1 MTTATKTNDWD
12 ALDHDVL
19 NDAIRDRVLTES
31 EYSVACRLAGGLF
44 QTGDTEATL
53 ARRAAQ
59 AAAVAAEDNVPSD
72 DYDEHAYNSDYPID

>member
-1 MTTATKTNDWD
+1 MATATKTNDWN

-19 NDAIRDRVLTES
+19 NDAIRERVLTES

-44 QTGDTEATL
+44 QAGDTEATL

-59 AAAVAAEDNVPSD
+59 AAAVAAEDDVPSD
-72 DYDEHAYNSDYPID
+72 DYDEHAYNSDYPED